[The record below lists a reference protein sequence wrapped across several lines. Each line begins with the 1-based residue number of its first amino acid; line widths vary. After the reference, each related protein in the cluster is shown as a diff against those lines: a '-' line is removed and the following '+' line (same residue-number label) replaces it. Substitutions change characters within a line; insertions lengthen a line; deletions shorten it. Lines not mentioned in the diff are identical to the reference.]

1 MKTKLLKRLRRRFFW
16 SIDETGWALIDR
28 RKFTWHVIRD
38 PYDKKSNYLIITLML
53 FTLFNI
59 RAVKI
64 RDDHEYNK
72 AKKVILKKY
81 GTKI

>member
-1 MKTKLLKRLRRRFFW
+1 MKTKLLKRLRRRFLW
-16 SIDETGWALIDR
+16 SIDETGWALIDK
-28 RKFTWHVIRD
+28 RKFTWYVIRD
-38 PYDKKSNYLIITLML
+38 PYDKKDNYLIITLML
-53 FTLFNI
+53 FTLYGI

-72 AKKVILKKY
+72 AKKEILKKY